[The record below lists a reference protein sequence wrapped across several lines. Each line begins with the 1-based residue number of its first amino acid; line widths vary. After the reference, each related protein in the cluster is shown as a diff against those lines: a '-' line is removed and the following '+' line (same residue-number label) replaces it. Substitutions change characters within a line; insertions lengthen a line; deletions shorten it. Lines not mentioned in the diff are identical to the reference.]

1 MTKKRCRTSVN
12 TTVAPPMTLYVSQVA
27 SQMLL
32 SLKQIQIQIQIQI
45 TSLHNSTIIADMERD
60 EERRYLGCS
69 EDFFS
74 SPEWKMSPDW
84 TSTES
89 RFAQMALARC
99 ATTKG
104 FLQYCVRKDL
114 DLSRTLMSFTR
125 KAESYLAQI
134 VC

>member
-12 TTVAPPMTLYVSQVA
+12 TTAAPPMTLYVSQVA

-32 SLKQIQIQIQIQI
+32 SLKQIQI
-45 TSLHNSTIIADMERD
+45 TSLHNSTTIADMERD